1 MANELTKLD
10 EFKGLLNSQTIRA
23 QVKKSLGDNAGA
35 FLSSM
40 IDLYNGDTYL
50 QKCNPKEVIGEC
62 IKAAALK
69 LPIVKT
75 LGFAY
80 VVPYKNKPT
89 FTIGYKG
96 LIQLAQRTG
105 QYKCINADSVY
116 EGELRGF
123 NKLSG
128 EIDLTGEKISD
139 KVIGYFGYIRLT
151 SGFEKVL
158 YMSKEDVEDWANKY
172 SPAYNSKYSPWQSEF
187 DKMAQKTVLRR
198 LIGTYGSMSIEMSQ
212 AMEQDD
218 KGTTPK
224 KEIKEKANKGDEIG
238 FEGRDVIDEPTEQE
252 KSNKQE
258 IAAEKKESAKNQ
270 PEEFEGQMSFEAD
283 F

>member
-1 MANELTKLD
+1 MANEVSRIA
-10 EFKGLLNSQTIRA
+10 EFKSILNSQTLRA
-23 QVKKSLGDNAGA
+23 QVTKSLGDNAGA

-40 IDLYNGDTYL
+40 IDLYNGSEYL
-50 QKCNPKEVIGEC
+50 QGCTPEAVVAEC
-62 IKAAALK
+62 VKAAALK
-69 LPIVKT
+69 LPIVKS

-116 EGELRGF
+116 EGELKSF

-128 EIDLTGEKISD
+128 EIDLTGERISD
-139 KVIGYFGYIRLT
+139 TVVGYFAYIRLV

-158 YMSKEDVEDWANKY
+158 YMTKEEVEKWAANY
-172 SPAYNSKYSPWQSEF
+172 SPSYNSNFTPWKTEF

-212 AMEQDD
+212 AIEQDD
-218 KGTTPK
+218 KGITPRQ
-224 KEIKEKANKGDEIG
+224 EIKEQANMGEI
-238 FEGRDVIDEPTEQE
+238 IDIPDNEVVDNPTNSEKIENSVPEQHE
-252 KSNKQE
+252 Q
-258 IAAEKKESAKNQ
+258 IQ
-270 PEEFEGQMSFEAD
+270 FEAD